1 MTIELIV
8 KTGGW
13 IGMTGVMKESRNE
26 KEKEKIEMNG
36 GWIEKR
42 RERNEN

>member
-1 MTIELIV
+1 MTDEWIV

-13 IGMTGVMKESRNE
+13 IGMTGVMKESRNDKK
-26 KEKEKIEMNG
+26 KEEIEMIG
-36 GWIEKR
+36 GWIKK